1 VFRLCQPAV
10 VSGIQR
16 FKVGAV
22 VLTRVEYFDVAL
34 DPSLVQLTVEQVRAV
49 PWACPTWA
57 ENDGNVKLGQAVW
70 VVQSQGRTIVVHPCG
85 ASDQFLRTLPD
96 AIKHQEA
103 VMAKMRAAG
112 LEPDHVD
119 VVVLSHLDGI
129 GMTAVVDRSG
139 AWAPA
144 FAKARVVLSEIE
156 AEFIETCTFEIGG
169 AAAFAAL
176 RAQGVV
182 DPVVLPYAITDEVEL
197 VASPG
202 HTPGHGALVVRSN
215 GERAVFIG
223 HLALNPVNVTA
234 KPSRGHLDPWQ
245 AWQTLNAILD
255 EASRDGAL
263 VIGPLWPAPGAAVV
277 SGKDASRKLTPAQ

>member
-1 VFRLCQPAV
+1 M
-10 VSGIQR
+10 SGIQR
-16 FKVGAV
+16 FKVGSV
-22 VLTRVEYFDVAL
+22 SLTRVEYFDVAL
-34 DPSLVQLTVEQVRAV
+34 NPSVVNLTVEQVRAV

-57 ENDGNVKLGQAVW
+57 EQDGKVKVGQAVW
-70 VVQSQGRTIVVHPCG
+70 VVESQGRTIVVDPCG

-103 VMAKMRAAG
+103 VMARMRAAG
-112 LEPDHVD
+112 IEPDRVD

-129 GMTAVVDRSG
+129 GMAALIDRDG
-139 AWAPA
+139 TWAPA
-144 FAKARVVLSEIE
+144 FAKARLVLSEIE
-156 AEFIETCTFEIGG
+156 AEFIESCTFEISG
-169 AAAFAAL
+169 ATVLAAL

-182 DPVVLPYAITDEVEL
+182 DPVALPYAITDEVEL

-202 HTPGHGALVVRSN
+202 HTPGHGALVVRSR

-234 KPSRGHLDPWQ
+234 GASRGNLDPGQ

-263 VIGPLWPAPGAAVV
+263 VVGPLWPAPGAAVV
-277 SGKDASRKLTPAQ
+277 TSKNTSLELTPALLG

>member
-1 VFRLCQPAV
+1 MV
-10 VSGIQR
+10 VSGMRR
-16 FKVGAV
+16 FDVGAV

-34 DPSLVQLTVEQVRAV
+34 DPSVVQLTVEQVRAV

-57 ENDGNVKLGQAVW
+57 EYDGRVKVGQAVW
-70 VVQSQGRTIVVHPCG
+70 VVQSQGRTIVVDPCG
-85 ASDQFLRTLPD
+85 ASDQFLRRLPD

-103 VMAKMRAAG
+103 VMARIRAAG
-112 LEPDHVD
+112 IEPDHVD
-119 VVVLSHLDGI
+119 AVVLSHLDGI
-129 GMTAVVDRSG
+129 GMAAVVDRDG
-139 AWAPA
+139 IWAPA

-156 AEFIETCTFEIGG
+156 AEFIETCTFEISG
-169 AAAFAAL
+169 AAVYAAL

-182 DPVVLPYAITDEVEL
+182 DPVALPYAITDEVEL

-215 GERAVFIG
+215 GERAVFVG
-223 HLALNPVNVTA
+223 HLALNPVNVA
-234 KPSRGHLDPWQ
+234 VGASRGNLDPGQ

-255 EASRDGAL
+255 EASGDGAL

-277 SGKDASRKLTPAQ
+277 TGKNGSRELTPAQ